1 MIATD
6 PVQDQRRLQIAEA
19 TAGLFEN
26 SGLPRWIY
34 NLRTLAFLAVND
46 AAVECYRYS
55 REEFLAMTV
64 RQLHL
69 PAERGGLLDGA
80 LKSPPASRHDRTWRH
95 VKKDG
100 TVIYVEVAR
109 SAVIFAG
116 ERACLVLAYDVSDGK
131 RSELLCQMLMDTIPS
146 SVLMLDDSLCVAL
159 ANRNFLEK
167 SRRTSGGTVGKRLSE
182 VFPEVIL
189 AEMGLEQQIRNVFRS
204 SHATQGRPLT
214 YRAPGV
220 PIRVYYYTVVPVNW
234 AGQVD
239 HVLLVMDDV
248 TEQMRLGEEIRR
260 MERHLASVVES
271 ASDIVVST
279 DTEGKILTWNKAAQ
293 KTTGYALDELKG
305 RPFFDYCDQTDDTS
319 VRRLLS
325 KGSAWESSGHIE
337 SNLKTRD
344 GHSRPVSWV
353 FSQMTDDAERTVGF
367 VAVGRDLTEQRKF
380 ELQILESQKLAAL
393 GVMARGIAHEIRT
406 PLAISSSAAQFLTE
420 DELTPEFRRK
430 GAEKV
435 NSGISKASTIIE
447 NLLRFAHPSADK
459 SRTPLDLLRVVEA
472 ALTLVDSQAKVQNI
486 EIHTHFPPEPCQVL
500 GVPSLLEQVFINLL
514 LNAMNAMPNGGTVN
528 IFAQRA
534 AKDVLVRVT
543 DTGVGISQEDLDS
556 IFDPFFTRAP
566 LGKGTGLGLSICNSI
581 VDQHGGSIGVES
593 QSGKGS
599 TFTVKLPSLAVT
611 EEKSGEPGG
620 PGRARRGRR
629 PGYMLGPRTRAR
641 GTGGAVHPGARR
653 PDCSPGSPAQ
663 PSDHGSAGRQVAG
676 YRRSGV
682 GPKPSHGRPRYS
694 GPGGLRV
701 LLQ

>member
-204 SHATQGRPLT
+204 SHATQGQRMT

-220 PIRVYYYTVVPVNW
+220 PIRVYYYSVVPVNW

-239 HVLLVMDDV
+239 HVLLLMDDV

-271 ASDIVVST
+271 ASDILVST
-279 DTEGKILTWNKAAQ
+279 DTEGNILTWNKAAQ
-293 KTTGYALDELKG
+293 RTTGYSLEELKG
-305 RPFFDYCDQTDDTS
+305 HPFSDYCNQTGAAS
-319 VRRLLS
+319 VRRFLS
-325 KGSAWESSGHIE
+325 KEASGESSGRIE
-337 SNLKTRD
+337 STLKTKD
-344 GHSRPVSWV
+344 GRCRPVSWV
-353 FSQMTDDAERTVGF
+353 FSQMMDDGARTVGF
-367 VAVGRDLTEQRKF
+367 VVVGRDLTEQRKF

-406 PLAISSSAAQFLTE
+406 PLAISSSAAQFLSE
-420 DELTPEFRRK
+420 DELTPEFRREC
-430 GAEKV
+430 AEKV
-435 NSGISKASTIIE
+435 HSGIRKASTIIE

-486 EIHTHFPPEPCQVL
+486 EIRTHFPPEPCQVL

-581 VDQHGGSIGVES
+581 VDQHGGSIVVES

-599 TFTVKLPSLAVT
+599 TFTVKLPRSL
-611 EEKSGEPGG
+611 
-620 PGRARRGRR
+620 
-629 PGYMLGPRTRAR
+629 
-641 GTGGAVHPGARR
+641 
-653 PDCSPGSPAQ
+653 
-663 PSDHGSAGRQVAG
+663 
-676 YRRSGV
+676 
-682 GPKPSHGRPRYS
+682 
-694 GPGGLRV
+694 
-701 LLQ
+701 